1 MEMHAI
7 QSKQTSMSS
16 WLNRRPLVS
25 RPLVSYIEVNTFW
38 FGTGKRTSVSDLEW
52 ATFRLD
58 EKATVTSQIP
68 VRSGRASYSKTPF
81 LQG

>member
-1 MEMHAI
+1 MPSSL
-7 QSKQTSMSS
+7 SKH
-16 WLNRRPLVS
+16 PLVS
-25 RPLVSYIEVNTFW
+25 RTLVSYIEVNTFW

-52 ATFRLD
+52 VTFRFD
-58 EKATVTSQIP
+58 EKATVSSPIP